1 MHACML
7 ASARAACCNG
17 NRKVAEGSGE
27 DESPHASV
35 LGWQRVES
43 TAGCTHGSLDPEGST
58 GLQDAPNVTDAGVL
72 SFIMMCG
79 NLQCL
84 TLAGNLRLRGGFLPV
99 LLTRCTKLTSLT
111 ITGAP
116 DFYLGSAQHPLM
128 DIAPNPSIRHLAL
141 EGMGTDSDLVG
152 LCQKLPSLHTLAV
165 DGPPNALQTVV
176 CQWCARCLHAKAPH
190 HVKHRASS
198 HAH

>member
-1 MHACML
+1 MAVL
-7 ASARAACCNG
+7 IP
-17 NRKVAEGSGE
+17 E
-27 DESPHASV
+27 ES
-35 LGWQRVES
+35 L
-43 TAGCTHGSLDPEGST
+43 

-141 EGMGTDSDLVG
+141 EGMGTDSDLIG

-176 CQWCARCLHAKAPH
+176 CQWCARCLHAKAPSPCEAPYSLACAP
-190 HVKHRASS
+190 KPQL
-198 HAH
+198 HAMQLTCVQNSRGSLQAGERLAAW